1 MEAVIKRKFLNFK
14 INVSYSEQLYLVT
27 KSFSY
32 VYQKNPKQIVLTIVF
47 FCMCISF
54 LLQIPQDRQST
65 VIFSN
70 SEKNIEN
77 KKCQKTWKTFFTT
90 QSKLLL
96 ILINYLIFNSG
107 KRIFYVFHSTDEHFI
122 AYKLQKDSVTRKPLF
137 FVYH

>member
-32 VYQKNPKQIVLTIVF
+32 VYQKNPKQIVLNIVF

-54 LLQIPQDRQST
+54 LRQIPQDRQRT

-77 KKCQKTWKTFFTT
+77 NKCQKTWKTFFTT

-107 KRIFYVFHSTDEHFI
+107 KCIFYVFHSTDEHSI